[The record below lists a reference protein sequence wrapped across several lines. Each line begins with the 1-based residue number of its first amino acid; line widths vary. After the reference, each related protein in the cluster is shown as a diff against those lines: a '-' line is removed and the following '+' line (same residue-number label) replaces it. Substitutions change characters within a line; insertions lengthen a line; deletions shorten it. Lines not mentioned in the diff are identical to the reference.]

1 MELQSLADQAREL
14 RSAKMAEAEKIL
26 VAAATGGEGGK
37 SRPLTDDETR
47 KYDSLMDE
55 AAGAAKEQTR
65 CQQLID
71 EKAALSLTTGRRSAP
86 SAAVGA
92 IVEPLKPVEIRTLR
106 RAKALRSF
114 KGADAQRDAYT
125 AGQWLLATVGGDT
138 RAAQW
143 CADNGIETR
152 ALATTTNSLGGY
164 SVPEVLESTIID
176 LREERGVA
184 RRSLRVM
191 PMSTDSHII
200 PRRASGLTAYFVAEN
215 AEITASDKGWDAV
228 QLVAR
233 KLAVLCRYSSE
244 LNEDSI
250 LSIADDLASEIA
262 YAFADKEDEC
272 GFNGDG
278 TSTYGGI
285 VGLKSG
291 TLAGSKVTAAAGN
304 TGFGT
309 LDLEDFE
316 AMVGKLPQ
324 YASAG
329 ARWYVS
335 NVGWANSML
344 RLAEA
349 AGGNTVA
356 QIAGGA
362 PKQFLGYPV
371 EIVQVMNSTL
381 GAQTSTDGLAYLGN
395 LQLAATMGTRRGI
408 SIQVD
413 GSRYFEF
420 DQLAIRGTERFD
432 INYHERGTS
441 TVAGPVIMLSTP
453 GS

>member
-1 MELQSLADQAREL
+1 MELQKLADQAREL
-14 RSAKMAEAEKIL
+14 RSAKMAEAEAIL
-26 VAAATGGEGGK
+26 VAAATGGEGGVA
-37 SRPLTDDETR
+37 RPLTDDESR
-47 KYDSLMDE
+47 KYESLMDE
-55 AAGAAKEQTR
+55 SAAAAKEQSR
-65 CQQLID
+65 CERLIR
-71 EKAALSLTTGRRSAP
+71 EKAELSQSVGRRSAP
-86 SAAVGA
+86 AAAVGA
-92 IVEPLKPVEIRTLR
+92 IVEAPKPVEIRNLR
-106 RAKALRSF
+106 RSKKLVSF
-114 KGADAQRDAYT
+114 RGADADRNAYT
-125 AGQWLLATVGGDT
+125 AGQWLLATIGGDT

-152 ALATTTNSLGGY
+152 ALATTSNSLGGY

-215 AEITASDKGWDAV
+215 AEITASDKAWDAV

-262 YAFADKEDEC
+262 YSFADKEDEC
-272 GFNGDG
+272 AFNGDG

-291 TLAGSKVTAAAGN
+291 TNAGSKVTAATGN
-304 TGFGT
+304 TAFST
-309 LDLEDFE
+309 LDLDDFE

-324 YASAG
+324 YAVAG

-335 NVGWANSML
+335 RVGWANSML

-356 QIAGGA
+356 QVAGGA
-362 PKQFLGYPV
+362 PLQFLGFPV
-371 EIVQVMNSTL
+371 EIVQVMNSTTA
-381 GAQTSTDGLAYLGN
+381 AQTSTDGLAYLGN

-432 INYHERGTS
+432 INYHERGTAS
-441 TVAGPVIMLSTP
+441 VAGPVVMLSTP

>member
-1 MELQSLADQAREL
+1 MELQTVADKAREL
-14 RSAKMAEAEKIL
+14 RASKMTEAEAIL
-26 VAAATGGEGGK
+26 VAASTGGENGG
-37 SRPLTDDETR
+37 SRPLTEDESR

-55 AAGAAKEQTR
+55 AAAALKEQTR
-65 CQQLID
+65 AEKLIN
-71 EKAALSLTTGRRSAP
+71 EKATLAQSTGRRSAP

-92 IVEPLKPVEIRTLR
+92 IVEAPKPVEIRTLR

-114 KGADAQRDAYT
+114 RGADAERNAY
-125 AGQWLLATVGGDT
+125 ASGQWLLATLGNDT

-152 ALATTTNSLGGY
+152 ALQTTTNSLGGY
-164 SVPEVLESTIID
+164 SVPDQFETAIID

-184 RRSLRVM
+184 RRSLRLRAMASDVLVV
-191 PMSTDSHII
+191 
-200 PRRASGLTAYFVAEN
+200 PRRTSGVTAYFIAEN

-233 KLAVLCRYSSE
+233 KLAVLCKYSSE

-250 LSIADDLASEIA
+250 LSIADDLAGEIG

-272 GFNGDG
+272 LFNGDG

-291 TLAGSKVTAAAGN
+291 TASGSKVTAITGN
-304 TGFGT
+304 TAFST

-324 YASAG
+324 YAVNG
-329 ARWYVS
+329 AAWYIS
-335 NVGWANSML
+335 RAGWANSML

-362 PKQFLGYPV
+362 PLQFLGFPV
-371 EIVQVMNSTL
+371 VISQVMNSTL
-381 GAQTSTDGLAYLGN
+381 TAQTSTDGLCYLAN
-395 LQLAATMGTRRGI
+395 LDLAASMGTRRGV

-413 GSRYFEF
+413 SSRYFEY

-441 TVAGPVIMLSTP
+441 TVAGPVVMLSTP
-453 GS
+453 SS

>member
-1 MELQSLADQAREL
+1 MELQKLADQAREL
-14 RSAKMAEAEKIL
+14 RSAKMAEAEAIL
-26 VAAATGGEGGK
+26 VAASTGGENGGT
-37 SRPLTDDETR
+37 RPLTEDESR
-47 KYDSLMDE
+47 KYDQLMDD
-55 AAGAAKEQTR
+55 AAAALKEQTR
-65 CQQLID
+65 CEKLIA
-71 EKAALSLTTGRRSAP
+71 EKANLAQSVGRRSAP
-86 SAAVGA
+86 AAAVGA
-92 IVEPLKPVEIRTLR
+92 IVEPPKPADVRVLR
-106 RAKALRSF
+106 RSRVLRSF
-114 KGADAQRDAYT
+114 RGEGAEERAHAS
-125 AGQWLLATVGGDT
+125 GQWLLATLGGDT

-143 CADNGIETR
+143 CSDNGIETR
-152 ALATTTNSLGGY
+152 ALATTSNSLGGY
-164 SVPEVLESTIID
+164 SVPDQFESAVID

-184 RRSLRVM
+184 RRSVRVRA
-191 PMSTDSHII
+191 MSSDVLVV
-200 PRRASGLTAYFVAEN
+200 PRRTSGVTAYFVAEN

-233 KLAVLCRYSSE
+233 KLAVLCKYSSE

-272 GFNGDG
+272 LFNGDG

-291 TLAGSKVTAAAGN
+291 TASGSKVTAITGN
-304 TGFGT
+304 TAFAT

-324 YASAG
+324 YAVNG
-329 ARWYVS
+329 AAWYVS
-335 NVGWANSML
+335 RAGWANSML

-362 PKQFLGYPV
+362 PLQFLGFPV
-371 EIVQVMNSTL
+371 VISQVMNSTL
-381 GAQTSTDGLAYLGN
+381 TAQTSTDGLVYLAN
-395 LQLAATMGTRRGI
+395 LDLAASMGTRRGV

-413 GSRYFEF
+413 GSRYFEL

-441 TVAGPVIMLSTP
+441 SVAGPVVMLSTP
-453 GS
+453 SS